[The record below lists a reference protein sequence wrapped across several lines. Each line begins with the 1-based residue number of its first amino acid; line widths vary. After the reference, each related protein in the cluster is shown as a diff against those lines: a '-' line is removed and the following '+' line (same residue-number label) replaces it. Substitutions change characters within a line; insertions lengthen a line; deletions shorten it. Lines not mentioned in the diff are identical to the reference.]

1 MSFSDQSFSEIEKI
15 LTSPT
20 IPLHQKIFD
29 ISDEVS
35 DILMVEPLDY
45 RPKASNGE
53 PGSLL
58 DFHDDGEATLVV
70 PDLHARPYFLLN
82 ILRFPLASG
91 KTVFQALQE
100 KSVRLVF
107 VGDILHTEKNSRDRW
122 THAQAEFDQG
132 IFTGPAI
139 SAEMLEGLNL
149 LCGLMKLKSLFPENC
164 HILKGNHE
172 NIYNETGKG
181 DYAFKKYADEGNMSR
196 IFIQEYYGEDILY
209 MIHCFEKALPLFF
222 WGKKCLVS
230 HAEPKKSYLKQEI
243 IDARIYPQVI
253 EGLTWTA
260 NDQAE
265 EESVLGIIKNL
276 TGKDDAG
283 DYVYLGGH
291 RPVPEKYKLRQNGLF
306 IQFHNPNGQNIALV
320 SGDKKFNPD
329 SDIVEVAK

>member
-35 DILMVEPLDY
+35 DILMVEALDY
-45 RPKASNGE
+45 RSKASTGE

-58 DFHDDGEATLVV
+58 DFHDDGATTLVV

-91 KTVFQALQE
+91 QSVFQALQE
-100 KSVRLVF
+100 KSIRLIF
-107 VGDILHTEKNSRDRW
+107 VGDILHTEKNSWERW
-122 THAQAEFDQG
+122 SHVQSEFDQG

-149 LCGLMKLKSLFPENC
+149 LCGLMKLKSLFPEYC

-172 NIYNETGKG
+172 NIYNATGKG

-196 IFIQEYYGEDILY
+196 IFVQEYYGEDILY

-291 RPVPEKYKLRQNGLF
+291 RPVPGKYKLRQNGLF